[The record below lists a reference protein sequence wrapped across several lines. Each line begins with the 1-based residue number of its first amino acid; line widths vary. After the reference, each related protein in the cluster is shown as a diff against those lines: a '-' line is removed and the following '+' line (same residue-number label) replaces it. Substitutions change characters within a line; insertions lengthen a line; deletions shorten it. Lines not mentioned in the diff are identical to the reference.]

1 MNSFLRHLALV
12 SLSGAL
18 SLNAAQAD
26 DSAARSSATL
36 SPQLL
41 ASASYPNRSNN
52 NSDNGAIRRANPN
65 SRQGTESI
73 SPTMRGPNLGPTQ
86 DRPPTLENGGIGNG
100 YPSRQPA
107 SRPSSGTERRS
118 N

>member
-1 MNSFLRHLALV
+1 MMNSFLRHLALV
-12 SLSGAL
+12 SLSGVL

-26 DSAARSSATL
+26 DSARSPATL

-73 SPTMRGPNLGPTQ
+73 SPTMRGPYLGPTQ
-86 DRPPTLENGGIGNG
+86 QRPPTLENGGIGNG

>member
-12 SLSGAL
+12 SLSGVL

-26 DSAARSSATL
+26 DSARSPATL
-36 SPQLL
+36 SPPLL
-41 ASASYPNRSNN
+41 ASASYPNRSS

-86 DRPPTLENGGIGNG
+86 PRPPTLENGGIGNG

>member
-1 MNSFLRHLALV
+1 MMNSFLRHLALV
-12 SLSGAL
+12 SFCSAL

-26 DSAARSSATL
+26 DSVRSSVTL

-41 ASASYPNRSNN
+41 ASASYPTRSNN

-65 SRQGTESI
+65 SRQGTQSI

-86 DRPPTLENGGIGNG
+86 QRPPTLENGGIGNG
-100 YPSRQPA
+100 YPSRQPD

>member
-1 MNSFLRHLALV
+1 MNSFLRHLALA
-12 SLSGAL
+12 SLSGVL

-26 DSAARSSATL
+26 DSARSPATP

-41 ASASYPNRSNN
+41 ASASYPNRSS

-86 DRPPTLENGGIGNG
+86 PRPPTLENGGIGNG

>member
-12 SLSGAL
+12 SLSSVL
-18 SLNAAQAD
+18 SLNAAQAED
-26 DSAARSSATL
+26 IASRSAATL
-36 SPQLL
+36 SPQWL
-41 ASASYPNRSNN
+41 ASASYPNRSN

-65 SRQGTESI
+65 SRQGTQSI

-86 DRPPTLENGGIGNG
+86 PRPPTLENGGIGNG
-100 YPSRQPA
+100 YPSRQPD

>member
-1 MNSFLRHLALV
+1 MNSFMRHLALV
-12 SLSGAL
+12 SFCGAL

-26 DSAARSSATL
+26 DSAARSPAAL
-36 SPQLL
+36 SPQML
-41 ASASYPNRSNN
+41 ASASYPNRSS

-65 SRQGTESI
+65 SRQGTQSI
-73 SPTMRGPNLGPTQ
+73 TPTMRGPNLGPTQ
-86 DRPPTLENGGIGNG
+86 QRPPTLENGGIGNG
-100 YPSRQPA
+100 YPSRQPD

>member
-1 MNSFLRHLALV
+1 MNRFLRHIAIV
-12 SLSGAL
+12 SLG
-18 SLNAAQAD
+18 SLLTVGVAQAGE
-26 DSAARSSATL
+26 SASH

-52 NSDNGAIRRANPN
+52 TPDNGAIRRANPN

-86 DRPPTLENGGIGNG
+86 PRPPTLENGGIGNG
-100 YPSRQPA
+100 QPTRQTSP
-107 SRPSSGTERRS
+107 RPSSGTERRS

>member
-1 MNSFLRHLALV
+1 MMNSFLRHLALV
-12 SLSGAL
+12 SFCGAL
-18 SLNAAQAD
+18 SLNAAQAH
-26 DSAARSSATL
+26 DSVRSAVTL

-41 ASASYPNRSNN
+41 ASASYPNRPS

-65 SRQGTESI
+65 SRQGTQSI

-86 DRPPTLENGGIGNG
+86 PRPPTLENGGIGNG

-107 SRPSSGTERRS
+107 TRPSSGTERRS